1 MRDVDSTLARV
12 RKCPAR
18 VVDRLRSRA
27 SHATRPQPARVI
39 IRTKTISRTSHTTAP
54 PSPLTITIIHHPS
67 TEAERT
73 IEGYWIADLNT
84 EKPQTPII
92 RLIPVMASAALPGDN
107 ISHHLTSPPRVRF
120 DQANVEEEEE
130 QTRLRRGSVSK
141 DLRNQIA
148 LRGIIGRNGGL
159 SSLLH
164 GLSKRVNPDLDCCQ
178 SRICYQS
185 IVQSFPIRSV
195 NFQTRSEARAR
206 ATSSRGSVRQSI
218 EHIMEVKIHTIES
231 SEITSSVISGLNDD
245 VLRAGWRRNEPGP
258 LWEQSRE
265 LDYDRQAITNIPEL
279 DEGDGFDVEEMELD
293 VDSSPAISNDLSSL
307 MMQSD
312 DANESTDQFGALP
325 NFSHLTT
332 ALTAPDAQRRF
343 SKTKS
348 MPVGGTFGTRPEQD
362 RFHRE
367 FDSTFMRMDV
377 EF

>member
-1 MRDVDSTLARV
+1 
-12 RKCPAR
+12 
-18 VVDRLRSRA
+18 
-27 SHATRPQPARVI
+27 
-39 IRTKTISRTSHTTAP
+39 
-54 PSPLTITIIHHPS
+54 
-67 TEAERT
+67 
-73 IEGYWIADLNT
+73 
-84 EKPQTPII
+84 
-92 RLIPVMASAALPGDN
+92 MASAALPGDN

-148 LRGIIGRNGGL
+148 LRGIIGRNAVSQGYAT
-159 SSLLH
+159 
-164 GLSKRVNPDLDCCQ
+164 
-178 SRICYQS
+178 SR
-185 IVQSFPIRSV
+185 SFSRS
-195 NFQTRSEARAR
+195 QSEASIFRPDPRPELEPPVAEG
-206 ATSSRGSVRQSI
+206 ALDNPSNTLWKSRYTQLNR
-218 EHIMEVKIHTIES
+218 VKS
-231 SEITSSVISGLNDD
+231 TSSVISGLNDD

>member
-148 LRGIIGRNGGL
+148 LRGIIGRNAVSQGYAT
-159 SSLLH
+159 
-164 GLSKRVNPDLDCCQ
+164 
-178 SRICYQS
+178 SR
-185 IVQSFPIRSV
+185 SFSRS
-195 NFQTRSEARAR
+195 QSEASIFRPDPRPELEPPVAEG
-206 ATSSRGSVRQSI
+206 ALDNPSNTLWKSRYTQLNR
-218 EHIMEVKIHTIES
+218 VKS
-231 SEITSSVISGLNDD
+231 TSSVISGLNDD